1 MPSMNDILGVILG
14 GGRGTRLYPLTRQ
27 RAKPAVPFAG
37 KYRLIDIPISNC
49 INSGIYHIAVL
60 TQFNSVSLHR
70 HITSTFQFDA
80 FHSGW
85 IQLWASQQTVATTD
99 WYQGTADA
107 VRKQLFE
114 IRASRLPYTLILS
127 GDQLYRMDFEK
138 MAQFHWDTGADVTV
152 AVQPVFA
159 EDTGRFGILKVD
171 AENRITDFAEKPK
184 DPAMLARLVSRDD
197 KRRPYLG
204 SMGLYLF
211 NTEALF
217 DLLESTSFSDFG
229 NHIIPGA
236 IGTHKVMGYGFDGY
250 WEDIGTIRSFYE
262 TNLSLTIPNP
272 PFDFF
277 DPKRPIYTH
286 PRFLPGSTV
295 MNSHL
300 ENVLI
305 AEGCCI
311 DSADI
316 SHSVIG
322 LRSQIFKGVLIK
334 DSVIMGADYYDN
346 SCREYSDPARV
357 AMGIGS
363 GSHIDSAIIDK
374 NARIGRD
381 VVIQPFPPDM
391 EVDAE
396 NYVVRDGI
404 VIIPKNAVV
413 PPGTIIIPG
422 QI

>member
-1 MPSMNDILGVILG
+1 M
-14 GGRGTRLYPLTRQ
+14 
-27 RAKPAVPFAG
+27 K
-37 KYRLIDIPISNC
+37 K
-49 INSGIYHIAVL
+49 
-60 TQFNSVSLHR
+60 
-70 HITSTFQFDA
+70 
-80 FHSGW
+80 
-85 IQLWASQQTVATTD
+85 
-99 WYQGTADA
+99 
-107 VRKQLFE
+107 
-114 IRASRLPYTLILS
+114 
-127 GDQLYRMDFEK
+127 
-138 MAQFHWDTGADVTV
+138 
-152 AVQPVFA
+152 
-159 EDTGRFGILKVD
+159 
-171 AENRITDFAEKPK
+171 
-184 DPAMLARLVSRDD
+184 LVSRDD

-217 DLLESTSFSDFG
+217 DLLESTAFSDFG

-334 DSVIMGADYYDN
+334 DSVVMGADYYDN
-346 SCREYSDPARV
+346 PCREYSDPARV
-357 AMGIGS
+357 AIGIGS

-381 VVIQPFPPDM
+381 VVIQPFPLDL

-413 PPGTIIIPG
+413 PPGTVIIPG